1 MDCLKTFTDPRLRTH
16 DLDAWFSSQRKPMR
30 IFVHLP
36 WNQSNMSST
45 LSTYGK
51 CNIEIIRQKFNKEN
65 ITAFYEDFC
74 YRKAYYPALK
84 NILQSLVT
92 KK

>member
-1 MDCLKTFTDPRLRTH
+1 
-16 DLDAWFSSQRKPMR
+16 
-30 IFVHLP
+30 
-36 WNQSNMSST
+36 MSST